1 MDKEKNYK
9 IEVIYPNG
17 ERDCQ
22 NVVADTYRKAIS
34 FMGLE
39 AVRALGKT
47 RNSINIVSTREEM
60 ENSTG
65 KKKEKRAI
73 SLLGKSSE
81 LGICTEFATKEK
93 YNLLVEANEALKKGL
108 IIHLL
113 TPEEA
118 KMALVNSKDESK
130 RTLVTSKKKV
140 ETTLVVPE
148 EEVDST
154 IKEGLMKEF
163 QSSRYERNP
172 KARKLC
178 IEHYGSP
185 VVCQIC
191 GFDFEKTYGK
201 REDMLPYIEV
211 HHIRPLNEQSGEEH
225 SVDCTKELIPVCAN
239 CHRMLH
245 HLRPNVLHPDELR
258 EILRLNKE
266 KE

>member
-1 MDKEKNYK
+1 
-9 IEVIYPNG
+9 
-17 ERDCQ
+17 
-22 NVVADTYRKAIS
+22 
-34 FMGLE
+34 MGLE

-65 KKKEKRAI
+65 KKEKRAI
-73 SLLGKSSE
+73 SLLGRSSE

-118 KMALVNSKDESK
+118 KMALVDS
-130 RTLVTSKKKV
+130 TKKV

-154 IKEGLMKEF
+154 IKEGLLKEF

-211 HHIRPLNEQSGEEH
+211 HHIRPLNKQSGEEH
-225 SVDCTKELIPVCAN
+225 PVDCTKELIPVCAN